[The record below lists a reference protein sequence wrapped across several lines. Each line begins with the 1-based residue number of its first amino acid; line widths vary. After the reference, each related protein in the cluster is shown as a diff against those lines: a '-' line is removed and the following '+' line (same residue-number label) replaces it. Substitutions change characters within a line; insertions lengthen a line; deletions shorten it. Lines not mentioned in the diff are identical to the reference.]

1 MDRWKVLIVDDQK
14 EITESL
20 SKQLSQHGF
29 KISTAHT
36 FTEANFIIEH
46 YNFDIAILDI
56 LLPDGNGIDLY
67 RSLRKKNNDIYTIMI
82 TGDATVEN
90 AITALNEGVNAYLI
104 KPFSDKEIDAILNQA
119 QETLGLKAENQALFQ
134 EIQNNRQF
142 YENLL
147 NSSSEA
153 ILVVD
158 LDYRIQYCNEAAQ
171 QILQT
176 SEDQLMKQLLH
187 QFMEDGYKVLSHI
200 YQQLVLGKP
209 VAGYRVS
216 LKSSFDKTFDAHLT
230 ADFLHDKNGRIDG
243 LIINLSNPMVHDEV
257 FNRILRKEKTRTIVN
272 LANSLAHEIKNPIN
286 IMSGRL
292 QLLAEEMKEDNFNRA
307 FESIQRQIDRIMN
320 ITELLGK
327 FNFSREDS
335 IPENIPIIELFN
347 QILQEKEQEFSNKNI
362 SIAPVFNSDNYQ
374 VDGNRLQFSD
384 AFRYILDTV
393 IEFTPAGKQL
403 EISGKLTN
411 SYSKTP
417 WYEIQIL
424 LPEVRVNFEQ
434 LIDPYQSLDMEVNGL
449 VGLGMTIANTV
460 LNNYGTKVDSVLHNG
475 DHTILRIRFPVN
487 IETKAQ
493 LPGKKRRKNK
503 H

>member
-56 LLPDGNGIDLY
+56 LLPDGNGIDLF
-67 RSLRKKNNDIYTIMI
+67 RSLRRKNNDIYTIMI

-176 SEDQLMKQLLH
+176 SEDQLLKQLLH

-216 LKSSFDKTFDAHLT
+216 LKTPAEKSFDAHMT

-272 LANSLAHEIKNPIN
+272 LANSLAHEIKNPLN
-286 IMSGRL
+286 IMYGRL
-292 QLLAEEMKEDNFNRA
+292 QLLAEEMKDDNFNRA
-307 FESIQRQIDRIMN
+307 FESIQRQIERIMS

-335 IPENIPIIELFN
+335 IPENIPIVELFTE
-347 QILQEKEQEFSNKNI
+347 ILREKNDEFIQKNI
-362 SIAPVFNSDNYQ
+362 SLAPMMSGEKYQ
-374 VDGNRLQFSD
+374 VDGNRSQFSD
-384 AFRYILDTV
+384 AFRYLLDTV
-393 IEFTPAGKQL
+393 IEFTPTGKQL
-403 EISGKLTN
+403 EISGKMTN

-434 LIDPYQSLDMEVNGL
+434 LIDPYQALDMEVNGL
-449 VGLGMTIANTV
+449 VGLGMTIANTIF
-460 LNNYGTKVDSVLHNG
+460 NNYGTKIDSVLQNG

-487 IETKAQ
+487 IEAKTRLPRKKAA
-493 LPGKKRRKNK
+493 KK
-503 H
+503 